1 MFKVLLNSL
10 IIALSNSQYILPG
23 SQVDVTGHGCI
34 VDGGYEWCEELQTCI
49 RPWENECNSQI
60 VTEPGPVVDPRPVVD
75 PVPNCLDNCPPPM
88 PCPMPE
94 MNIDVSS
101 CKLKYHVDDCGCQ
114 AACPSYD
121 CNDNVV
127 TIPSNC
133 ATWMDGC
140 NTCQVRNGRAEI
152 CTLMYCFRQGT
163 PHCLNYHIQENTLNI
178 EDVCYRFCEDGSQE
192 SVNRRSDC
200 PSGTTCTDPLKNT
213 DIMSFDSCGNRAWTC
228 RSDSH

>member
-10 IIALSNSQYILPG
+10 IIALSNSQNILPG

-49 RPWENECNSQI
+49 RPWEVQCNSQI
-60 VTEPGPVVDPRPVVD
+60 VTEPVPVVDPRFGVSD
-75 PVPNCLDNCPPPM
+75 CSQQCPPPM

-94 MNIDVSS
+94 MEHVDILT
-101 CKLKYHVDDCGCQ
+101 CKLNNHVDDCGCEIS
-114 AACPSYD
+114 CPSYD
-121 CNDNVV
+121 CTDNVV
-127 TIPSNC
+127 FIPSNC

-163 PHCLNYHIQENTLNI
+163 PHCLNYHIDDNSLNVG
-178 EDVCYRFCEDGSQE
+178 DVCYRFCEDGSQD
-192 SVNRRSDC
+192 SVNRRSEC

-213 DIMSFDSCGNRAWTC
+213 DIMSFDSCSDRAWICQTN
-228 RSDSH
+228 SH

>member
-10 IIALSNSQYILPG
+10 IIALSNSQYTLPG

-49 RPWENECNSQI
+49 RPWETKCNSQI
-60 VTEPGPVVDPRPVVD
+60 VTEPGPVIDPRPVD
-75 PVPNCLDNCPPPM
+75 PVPIDN
-88 PCPMPE
+88 
-94 MNIDVSS
+94 
-101 CKLKYHVDDCGCQ
+101 
-114 AACPSYD
+114 
-121 CNDNVV
+121 

-152 CTLMYCFRQGT
+152 CTMMYCFRQAT
-163 PHCLNYHIQENTLNI
+163 PHCLNYHINDNSLNVG
-178 EDVCYRFCEDGSQE
+178 DVCYRFCENESQD

-200 PSGTTCTDPLKNT
+200 PSGTICTDPLKNT
-213 DIMSFDSCGNRAWTC
+213 DIMSFDSCGDRAWTC
-228 RSDSH
+228 QRDSH

>member
-1 MFKVLLNSL
+1 MEVMSGA
-10 IIALSNSQYILPG
+10 IR
-23 SQVDVTGHGCI
+23 
-34 VDGGYEWCEELQTCI
+34 LQTCI
-49 RPWENECNSQI
+49 RPWETECNSQI

-121 CNDNVV
+121 YTDNI
-127 TIPSNC
+127 IPSNC

-140 NTCQVRNGRAEI
+140 NTCQVRNGRRGDLYI
-152 CTLMYCFRQGT
+152 DVLFQTRNT
-163 PHCLNYHIQENTLNI
+163 PLLKLSYSRKYTK
-178 EDVCYRFCEDGSQE
+178 YRRCM
-192 SVNRRSDC
+192 
-200 PSGTTCTDPLKNT
+200 L
-213 DIMSFDSCGNRAWTC
+213 
-228 RSDSH
+228 